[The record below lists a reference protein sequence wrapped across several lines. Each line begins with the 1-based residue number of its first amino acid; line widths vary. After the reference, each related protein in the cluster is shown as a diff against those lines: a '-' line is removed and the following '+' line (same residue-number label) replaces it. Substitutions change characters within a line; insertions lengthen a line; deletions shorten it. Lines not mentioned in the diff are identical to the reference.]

1 MKKTLLSPPD
11 KKEALSRV
19 YVKALA
25 ARAGYLTSEPKPDRD
40 SIDLRIQAGGPRRPG
55 LDLQLKATT
64 QFSEPRDG
72 FLRFQL
78 SIKNYRDL
86 RDETQTPR
94 LLVVLELPKDESQW
108 MTVTDEELMLRRRAY
123 WLNLQKNHGEVDNQ
137 SAVTVRIPEQNV
149 LDVET
154 MQDLMEKSST
164 GEI

>member
-1 MKKTLLSPPD
+1 M
-11 KKEALSRV
+11 
-19 YVKALA
+19 
-25 ARAGYLTSEPKPDRD
+25 
-40 SIDLRIQAGGPRRPG
+40 
-55 LDLQLKATT
+55 KATT
-64 QFSEPRDG
+64 QFSEPCDG

-123 WLNLQKNHGEVDNQ
+123 WLSLQKDHGEVDNQ
-137 SAVTVRIPEQNV
+137 SAVTVHIPEQNV